1 MDMWTTMNQEL
12 IELRQREK
20 VAELQRIYA
29 MHDHLA
35 ELGYPSTT
43 SRLRAVAATWL
54 LQLAALLDERTAAR
68 AADFAESPIAGLRH
82 A

>member
-29 MHDHLA
+29 MHDRLA
-35 ELGYPSTT
+35 ELGYPSTA
-43 SRLRAVAATWL
+43 SRLRAAAATWL
-54 LQLAALLDERTAAR
+54 LQLAARLDASTAAR
-68 AADFAESPIAGLRH
+68 ASEPPVAGLRH